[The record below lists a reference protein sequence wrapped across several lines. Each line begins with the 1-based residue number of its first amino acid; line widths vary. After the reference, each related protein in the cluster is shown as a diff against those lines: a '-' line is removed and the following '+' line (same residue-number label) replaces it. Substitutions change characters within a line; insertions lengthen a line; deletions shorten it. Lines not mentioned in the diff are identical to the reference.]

1 MLDKIKDNFWLAGFI
16 SKPYY
21 TQKQID
27 RRKIYNTHDFS
38 NSNTGHT
45 FTDALTEAETRAVI
59 EYLKT
64 L

>member
-1 MLDKIKDNFWLAGFI
+1 MKDNIWLLGFI
-16 SKPYY
+16 SKPYG

-27 RRKIYNTHDFS
+27 ARKIFNTHEFS
-38 NSNTGHT
+38 NSNKGHE
-45 FTDALTEAETRAVI
+45 FTRVLNETETRAVI